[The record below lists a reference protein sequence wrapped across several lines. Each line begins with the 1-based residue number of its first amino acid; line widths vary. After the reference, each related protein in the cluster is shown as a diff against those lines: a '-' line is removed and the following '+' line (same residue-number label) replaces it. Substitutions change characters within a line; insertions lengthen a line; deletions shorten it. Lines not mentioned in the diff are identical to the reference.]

1 MVTLGAETLARLKAH
16 KKAQAEIKLANRTTY
31 QDHGLIFAKEPADLT
46 TPAAALGQPVLGLA
60 HHTFR
65 DVVRAAK
72 VTAIS
77 PHGMRHT
84 CATLLLSA
92 GVPVQ
97 VVAQRLGHASAMQ
110 TLTVYAHATPDLQAD
125 AAARLDA
132 LLSR

>member
-1 MVTLGAETLARLKAH
+1 M
-16 KKAQAEIKLANRTTY
+16 ANLTTY

-46 TPAAALGQPVLGLA
+46 TPTAALKQPVLGLA

-97 VVAQRLGHASAMQ
+97 VVAQRLGHARS
-110 TLTVYAHATPDLQAD
+110 L
-125 AAARLDA
+125 R
-132 LLSR
+132 R